1 MDAAARRRALLEVL
15 SDVPAAAT
23 ALAARFGVSRQVIVG
38 DIALLRAAGET
49 IFATPRGYVTVRAPE
64 NGILRTVACRHGAAE
79 MEEELL
85 LLVDA
90 GAGVLDVIVEHPVYG
105 QLTGELGL
113 FSRRDVW
120 DFVRRAAETQLLS
133 QLTGGIHLHTLR
145 CPDEGTFLRAQEALR
160 THGYLLED

>member
-1 MDAAARRRALLEVL
+1 MDAAARRRALLEEL
-15 SDVPAAAT
+15 SDVPVPAT

-38 DIALLRAAGET
+38 DIALLRAGGES

-64 NGILRTVACRHGAAE
+64 NGILRTVACRHGAGD

-85 LLVDA
+85 LMVAA

-113 FSRRDVW
+113 FSRRDVM
-120 DFVRRAAETQLLS
+120 DFVRRADGMRPLS

-145 CPDEGTFLRAQEALR
+145 CPDEETFLRAQEALR
-160 THGYLLED
+160 AHGYLLED